1 MQLFIFSQLVGRPL
15 LDTRQEKVATLK
27 DIIVRVNPQA
37 GTAEETYPR
46 LSALLAHT
54 AGRNIWIP
62 ASQVA
67 SFEERAIRLASSDLN
82 LQRFVRRDGEIL
94 LGQDVLD
101 KQLVDVEGRRVVRVN
116 DLALGRV
123 PGEQELRLLAVDIS
137 FRALWRRLLFS
148 LSGEYPRAR
157 EPLLDWAHVQYFG
170 SLVPAVR
177 LHISHDRLGKLHPAD
192 LARILED
199 LSHQQRDEVVRSLGD
214 EVVADTLEYLS
225 SNEAADILEEVPEG
239 RASDILEEMRPDMA
253 ADVVVDLDAEK
264 AEQLLQ
270 LMEPEESEEVR
281 DLLAYPKESAGGMM
295 TNEFVM
301 LPSQLPAADA
311 LRVIRAMEE
320 TPEFVDYL
328 YVAEVGTQRV
338 RGVVSLLDVVFCPDR
353 TTPLE
358 RLMRQDLV
366 SVHPQTPAEEAA
378 ALLTTYGLRALPVID
393 DLGELQG
400 IITFDDALDVL
411 LPEQLRERI
420 GHLFTYRRG
429 RRAQEHMNTKNA

>member
-1 MQLFIFSQLVGRPL
+1 M
-15 LDTRQEKVATLK
+15 
-27 DIIVRVNPQA
+27 
-37 GTAEETYPR
+37 
-46 LSALLAHT
+46 
-54 AGRNIWIP
+54 
-62 ASQVA
+62 
-67 SFEERAIRLASSDLN
+67 
-82 LQRFVRRDGEIL
+82 
-94 LGQDVLD
+94 
-101 KQLVDVEGRRVVRVN
+101 
-116 DLALGRV
+116 

-253 ADVVVDLDAEK
+253 ADVVADLDAEK

>member
-1 MQLFIFSQLVGRPL
+1 MQLFIFSQLVRRPL
-15 LDTRQEKVATLK
+15 LDTRQEKVATLR
-27 DIIVRVNPQA
+27 DVIVRVNPLA
-37 GTAEETYPR
+37 GTTEETYPR

-54 AGRNIWIP
+54 AGRDIWIP

-82 LQRFVRRDGEIL
+82 LQRFARRDGEIL

-137 FRALWRRLLFS
+137 FRALSRRLFFS
-148 LSGEYPRAR
+148 LSGKNPRAR
-157 EPLLDWAHVQYFG
+157 EHLLDWAHVQYFG
-170 SLVPAVR
+170 SLAPAVR

-199 LSHQQRDEVVRSLGD
+199 LSHQQRDEVVRSLDD

-239 RASDILEEMRPDMA
+239 RASDILEEMHPDMA
-253 ADVVVDLDAEK
+253 ADIVGDLDAEK

-270 LMEPEESEEVR
+270 LMEPEESEDVR

-301 LPSQLPAADA
+301 LPSYLPVADA
-311 LRVIRAMEE
+311 LKLIRAMEDP
-320 TPEFVDYL
+320 PEFVDYL

-338 RGVVSLLDVVFCPDR
+338 RGVVTLYDVVFCPDR
-353 TTPLE
+353 TT
-358 RLMRQDLV
+358 RL
-366 SVHPQTPAEEAA
+366 
-378 ALLTTYGLRALPVID
+378 
-393 DLGELQG
+393 
-400 IITFDDALDVL
+400 
-411 LPEQLRERI
+411 EQL
-420 GHLFTYRRG
+420 
-429 RRAQEHMNTKNA
+429 M